1 MSLERSFI
9 GYSFPSN
16 FKTGLPESF
25 AFSLMDFSFN
35 KLIKNQ
41 TVYLEFIPTNQYQLT
56 CTKIIIQNKEKSTN
70 INSTDLR
77 KINIHNLIKTSIKL
91 IDKNIDLDKKT
102 YKKNSPVYDPVLT
115 SKDLIKKINTK
126 EYNNRSDLLAIYS
139 LFYINTEREYGENI
153 SRKISEKI
161 KYKESYVKNLTKE
174 CFTKGY
180 LKSSKKGIAG
190 GTLTTKSLKI
200 LTSL

>member
-1 MSLERSFI
+1 MSKTTDVIFEKDKIVVSF
-9 GYSFPSN
+9 
-16 FKTGLPESF
+16 K
-25 AFSLMDFSFN
+25 

-102 YKKNSPVYDPVLT
+102 YKKSSPIYDPILR
-115 SKDLIKKINTK
+115 SKDLIKRINMK
-126 EYNNRSDLLAIYS
+126 EYNKRSDLLAIYS
-139 LFYINTEREYGENI
+139 LLYLNTEREYGENI

-161 KYKESYVKNLTKE
+161 IYKESYVKNLTKE

-180 LKSSKKGIAG
+180 LKGSKKGLAG
-190 GTLTTKSLKI
+190 GILTKKSLKF
-200 LTSL
+200 LNSL

>member
-1 MSLERSFI
+1 MGKTTDVIFEQNKIVVSFH
-9 GYSFPSN
+9 
-16 FKTGLPESF
+16 
-25 AFSLMDFSFN
+25 

-41 TVYLEFIPTNQYQLT
+41 NVYLEFIPINQYQLT
-56 CTKIIIQNKEKSTN
+56 CNKIIIQNNEKSTN

-102 YKKNSPVYDPVLT
+102 YKKNSPVYDPILT
-115 SKDLIKKINTK
+115 SKDLIKKINKK

-190 GTLTTKSLKI
+190 GTLTAKSLKI

>member
-1 MSLERSFI
+1 MSKTTDVIFELNKIVVSF
-9 GYSFPSN
+9 
-16 FKTGLPESF
+16 K
-25 AFSLMDFSFN
+25 

-41 TVYLEFIPTNQYQLT
+41 NVHLEFIPINQYQLT
-56 CTKIIIQNKEKSTN
+56 CNKIVIENKEKSTN

-77 KINIHNLIKTSIKL
+77 KINIHNLVKTSIKL
-91 IDKNIDLDKKT
+91 IDRNIDLDKNT
-102 YKKNSPVYDPVLT
+102 YKKSSHVYDPILT
-115 SKDLIKKINTK
+115 SNDLIKKINK
-126 EYNNRSDLLAIYS
+126 KQYNNRSDLLAIYS
-139 LFYINTEREYGENI
+139 LLYINTEREYGENI

-180 LKSSKKGIAG
+180 LKNSKKGLAG
-190 GTLTTKSLKI
+190 GALTKKSLKI

>member
-1 MSLERSFI
+1 MS
-9 GYSFPSN
+9 
-16 FKTGLPESF
+16 KTTDVIFEKNKIVV
-25 AFSLMDFSFN
+25 SFN

-41 TVYLEFIPTNQYQLT
+41 NVYLEFIPINQYQLT
-56 CTKIIIQNKEKSTN
+56 CNKIIIQNKDKTTN

-102 YKKNSPVYDPVLT
+102 YKKSSPVYDPVLT

-180 LKSSKKGIAG
+180 LKSSKKGLAG

>member
-1 MSLERSFI
+1 MS
-9 GYSFPSN
+9 
-16 FKTGLPESF
+16 KTTDVIFELNKIVVSY
-25 AFSLMDFSFN
+25 N
-35 KLIKNQ
+35 KLINNQ
-41 TVYLEFIPTNQYQLT
+41 IVHLEFIPINQYQLA
-56 CTKIIIQNKEKSTN
+56 CNKIVIENKKISTN

-77 KINIHNLIKTSIKL
+77 KINIHNLVKTSIKL

-102 YKKNSPVYDPVLT
+102 YKKNSPVYDPKLT
-115 SKDLIKKINTK
+115 SKDLIKKINKK
-126 EYNNRSDLLAIYS
+126 EYNKRSDLLSIYS
-139 LFYINTEREYGENI
+139 LLYINTEREYGVNI
-153 SRKISEKI
+153 SSKISEII

-180 LKSSKKGIAG
+180 LKSSKKGLAG

>member
-1 MSLERSFI
+1 MNKTTDVIFEKNKIVVSF
-9 GYSFPSN
+9 
-16 FKTGLPESF
+16 K
-25 AFSLMDFSFN
+25 

-102 YKKNSPVYDPVLT
+102 YKKNSPVYDPILT
-115 SKDLIKKINTK
+115 SKDLIKKINK
-126 EYNNRSDLLAIYS
+126 KDYNNRSDLLAIYS

-174 CFTKGY
+174 CFTKVY
-180 LKSSKKGIAG
+180 LKSSKQGIAG

>member
-1 MSLERSFI
+1 MNICFNKYMSKTTDVIFELNKI
-9 GYSFPSN
+9 VVT
-16 FKTGLPESF
+16 FK
-25 AFSLMDFSFN
+25 

-41 TVYLEFIPTNQYQLT
+41 NVRLIFIPINQYQLT
-56 CTKIIIQNKEKSTN
+56 CNKIVIENKEKTTN

-77 KINIHNLIKTSIKL
+77 KINIHNLVKTSIKL

-102 YKKNSPVYDPVLT
+102 YKKNSPIYDPILT
-115 SKDLIKKINTK
+115 SNDLIKKINK
-126 EYNNRSDLLAIYS
+126 KQYNNRSDLLAIYS

-180 LKSSKKGIAG
+180 LKSSKKGLAG